1 MTRDEIKQK
10 NFMIDVVGRY
20 GFRPNRAG
28 FISCPFH
35 TGDRTPSMK
44 IYKRDYHCHACGANG
59 DIFSFVMGIE
69 HCDFKTAFSIL
80 GGTYEHSKTDF
91 SNKIR
96 QEKFRRQRE
105 EEQKREHFQEQFK
118 KEILLTWNLVKA
130 AIRNYE
136 PYSDT
141 WCYSINQEPWLIGLW
156 EHIYINNMKVN
167 EVNVLRKCGEIRR
180 RILAVG

>member
-1 MTRDEIKQK
+1 MTRDEIKQN

-20 GFRPNRAG
+20 GFQPNRAG

-44 IYKRDYHCHACGANG
+44 IYKRDYYCHACGANG
-59 DIFSFVMGIE
+59 DIFSFVMGME
-69 HCDFKTAFSIL
+69 RCDFKTAFSIL
-80 GGTYEHSKTDF
+80 GGTYEHSKNEF

-96 QEKFRRQRE
+96 QEKFRRMRE
-105 EEQKREHFQEQFK
+105 EEDKKQKFQEQFK
-118 KEILLTWNLVKA
+118 AEIILTLNLVRASIKGF
-130 AIRNYE
+130 E
-136 PYSDT
+136 PYSED
-141 WCYSINQEPWLIGLW
+141 WCYAINQEPWLYGLW

-167 EVNVLRKCGEIRR
+167 EINVLRKCREIRC

>member
-1 MTRDEIKQK
+1 MTTDEIKQSVS
-10 NFMIDVVGRY
+10 MHEVVERY
-20 GFRPNRAG
+20 GYHPNRAG

-35 TGDRTPSMK
+35 KEKTASMK
-44 IYKRDYHCHACGANG
+44 IYKGSYHCYGCHKNG

-118 KEILLTWNLVKA
+118 QEILLTWNLVKA

-167 EVNVLRKCGEIRR
+167 EVNVLRKCREIRR